1 VKPINLKTLLEA
13 ANNNDF
19 LYRRIRVVE
28 LYMALK
34 SKIDEGKSVRIS
46 TTRKTHLI
54 NQETGLTLDSTE
66 SLLHYNRTQR
76 ISVQGIISV
85 EVLGEP
91 GQVVDGYR
99 FKESIPEHVRRLG
112 ESIRF
117 VTNARSVLLKKLY
130 AKKDGVDLT
139 ASKIKDLHREISWE
153 MADMTIEELMD
164 VLCVKMQG
172 GDTLAPS

>member
-19 LYRRIRVVE
+19 LDRRIRVVE

>member
-1 VKPINLKTLLEA
+1 MKPKNLKALLEA
-13 ANNNDF
+13 ANNHD
-19 LYRRIRVVE
+19 LLDHRIRVLE

-46 TTRKTHLI
+46 TTRKTHI
-54 NQETGLTLDSTE
+54 ISQETGLTLDSVE
-66 SLLHYNRTQR
+66 NLLRYNRVQR
-76 ISVQGIISV
+76 ISVQGIISI

-139 ASKIKDLHREISWE
+139 TSKIKDLYREISWE
-153 MADMTIEELMD
+153 MADMTIEKLMD
-164 VLCVKMQG
+164 ALDVKMQD